1 MAKRIGGTRKTRG
14 KFTKPANLKGK
25 LSQRNYLA
33 DYKIGD
39 NVLLKIDSTT
49 KEGIF
54 HPRFIGKRGVV
65 AAKRGSSYEI
75 KFNDYNK
82 QKMIIV
88 HPIHLRKC

>member
-1 MAKRIGGTRKTRG
+1 MTKRIGGTRKVRG
-14 KFTKPANLKGK
+14 KFKRAANLKGK

-33 DYKIGD
+33 DYKKGD
-39 NVLLKIDSTT
+39 NVLLKIDSIT

-65 AAKRGSSYEI
+65 AKKRGNSYEI

-82 QKMIIV
+82 EKMIIV

>member
-1 MAKRIGGTRKTRG
+1 MAKRIGGTRKVRG
-14 KFTKPANLKGK
+14 KFKKQADQKGK

-39 NVLLKIDSTT
+39 NVLLKIDPTT

-65 AAKRGSSYEI
+65 AKKRGNSYEI
-75 KFNDYNK
+75 KFYDYNK

>member
-1 MAKRIGGTRKTRG
+1 MAKRIGGTRKVRG
-14 KFTKPANLKGK
+14 KFKRAANLKGK

-33 DYKIGD
+33 DYNVGD
-39 NVLLKIDSTT
+39 NVLLKIDSIT

-65 AAKRGSSYEI
+65 AGKRGNSYEI
-75 KFNDYNK
+75 KFYDYNK
-82 QKMIIV
+82 EKMIIV